1 MTLKK
6 RIDKLE
12 QRADDQDSF
21 GKMYVEWLRA
31 ERIRLLNDPEA
42 LDRIR
47 LQALRE
53 DCGEE
58 AASWFESRLM
68 HQRSKYRKR

>member
-1 MTLKK
+1 MKLEN
-6 RIDKLE
+6 RIRKLE
-12 QRADDQDSF
+12 QRDDDQDSF

-42 LDRIR
+42 LDRLR
-47 LQALRE
+47 EQALRE

-58 AASWFESRLM
+58 AATWYRNCASR
-68 HQRSKYRKR
+68 RTP